1 MYICRKGARMVQKEK
16 VAAMTHLAIEE
27 KHQQHLS
34 FITRHY
40 WFNDYITTEMW
51 KAFFAITITY
61 ALVFLLGL
69 VAYGDIWTVTYHIED
84 AVRLGEI
91 LLAGYGIA
99 VVFGVLLCA
108 LSHVWLYKQA
118 YRKQERIRTDLRRL
132 NRIYALDEAL
142 ENVRRMEEKSD

>member
-1 MYICRKGARMVQKEK
+1 MVQKDK

-27 KHQQHLS
+27 KHQQHFS

-61 ALVFLLGL
+61 ALVFVFGL
-69 VAYGDIWTVTYHIED
+69 VAYGDTWTVTFHIAD
-84 AVRLGEI
+84 VLS
-91 LLAGYGIA
+91 LAWQALKIYAFVLVTGI
-99 VVFGVLLCA
+99 LLCA

-118 YRKQERIRTDLRRL
+118 YRKQERIRGEMRKLARL
-132 NRIYALDEAL
+132 YALEDAIHNLQKKESGS
-142 ENVRRMEEKSD
+142 ERE